1 MNEQAF
7 FHWDLIRPTLQPQ
20 AFGMGASLLD
30 FSNAFAWEAPEG
42 SRFGKEKSR
51 DAARS
56 RRGKEN
62 YEFYELAKLLP
73 LPPAITSQLDKASI
87 IRLSISYL
95 KIQDFSS
102 HGDPPWA
109 QNAAHAKSLK
119 GHSRRRNIANL
130 ALDVFESH
138 QGTHILQSLDG
149 FAFALASDGRFLYIS
164 ETVSI
169 YLGLSQ
175 VEVTGSSIFDY
186 VHVQDHQELAE
197 HLGLGFPHT
206 SSSSGAPSPGSQSDE
221 GSAPSTPCVLSSP
234 LPERACLMS
243 PNDKSV
249 ERSFCLRMKSTLTKR
264 GVHVRTSGYRVVYVV
279 LKQRPQICFSLNRK
293 HPPQIMG
300 MVGLAIALPPPT
312 ITELRIESDTFIM
325 RLNPDFSII
334 YCDTAVSEL
343 TDWSSEDINNKILY
357 DFCHPGD
364 LKKLRRSHLDINT
377 KGQVLSDY
385 MRLMNKCGGYV
396 WIQVCGTTLYSSKT
410 SDDHTILII
419 IYVLSGVEYGGCVMD
434 TSQLLT
440 TGPTETDHSD
450 NTDQSEQGS
459 DHGGRGHK
467 DNFHR
472 PGASPGSDSKD
483 PSSLRVT
490 SPVSSSTTLQR
501 SVRSDSQE
509 ADSSHDNKPFIVNST
524 QTNNNFHSKNCES
537 TVGNVL
543 QDKVHLLKTDYKN
556 SRRKADRPKRR
567 RRDYDVDCLSA
578 EVEDFQSSVS
588 KHSSLDQDRCCEVSS
603 VCQTN
608 AIMGTVDSTERS
620 SCSVPEDLSL
630 HNFTM
635 RQAAVVS
642 TPGCE
647 SQNNISVS
655 CWQNGTKERKKER
668 DMRENPSS
676 SVKDLE
682 DVMNKHLPNL
692 TNHIEAGVR
701 TSPNDLTSSR
711 HMSSSLQKQHSTIQW
726 RASTDTDTLPASTLL
741 RTLYANR
748 ESVIR
753 SSARPQCFSG
763 DNTQG
768 VDSVDM
774 LTPPSNEASLKE
786 QLTLNIP
793 QITVNNSKCVQGGY
807 TNPLSVTVHS
817 TLPDSFSMTPPSS
830 VSPEDKVTTSFM
842 ETNFD
847 PSPVSCHMVTG
858 PTATNPVKSMAMSPP
873 SQAMPAHT
881 DYNTCSK
888 VGYGNMSPYQIAEYQ
903 QYLHNGAPNSLYD
916 ARPEGWYPV
925 SYTS

>member
-1 MNEQAF
+1 MSLNA
-7 FHWDLIRPTLQPQ
+7 RTPTV
-20 AFGMGASLLD
+20 GD
-30 FSNAFAWEAPEG
+30 SNAFAWESPEG
-42 SRFGKEKSR
+42 SRFGILELRKEKSR

-102 HGDPPWA
+102 HGDPPWSRDA
-109 QNAAHAKSLK
+109 THTKSLK
-119 GHSRRRNIANL
+119 NHSRRRNIANI

-197 HLGLGFPHT
+197 HLGLSFPHG
-206 SSSSGAPSPGSQSDE
+206 SNSSGVPSPGSQSDE
-221 GSAPSTPCVLSSP
+221 GSAPSTPCVMSSP
-234 LPERACLMS
+234 PPERACQMS
-243 PNDKSV
+243 PTDKGV
-249 ERSFCLRMKSTLTKR
+249 ERSLCLRMKSTLTKR
-264 GVHVRTSGYRVVYVV
+264 GVHVRTSGYRVVYIV

-300 MVGLAIALPPPT
+300 MVGIAIALPPPT

-325 RLNPDFSII
+325 RLNPDFSVI
-334 YCDTAVSEL
+334 YCDTAISEL
-343 TDWSSEDINNKILY
+343 TDWSSEDINNKVLY
-357 DFCHPGD
+357 EFCHPGD
-364 LKKLRRSHLDINT
+364 LTKLRRSHLDINT

-410 SDDHTILII
+410 SDDHTILVI

-434 TSQLLT
+434 TSQILT

-459 DHGGRGHK
+459 DHGERS
-467 DNFHR
+467 NFDPIHR
-472 PGASPGSDSKD
+472 PGASPGNDRKDS
-483 PSSLRVT
+483 PCLTIT
-490 SPVSSSTTLQR
+490 SPVSSSTTIQR

-509 ADSSHDNKPFIVNST
+509 IDSGHDNKPFIVDSS
-524 QTNNNFHSKNCES
+524 QTNNTFHSKNCES
-537 TVGNVL
+537 AVGSAL
-543 QDKVHLLKTDYKN
+543 QEKVQMLKNDFKN

-567 RRDYDVDCLSA
+567 RRDYDCLST

-588 KHSSLDQDRCCEVSS
+588 KQSQLDQDRCCEVTS
-603 VCQTN
+603 VCPT
-608 AIMGTVDSTERS
+608 ILGTADSTDRS

-647 SQNNISVS
+647 SQNNLPVN
-655 CWQNGTKERKKER
+655 CWQKGPKERKKDR
-668 DMRENPSS
+668 GMQDNPSS
-676 SVKDLE
+676 SVQDLE

-692 TNHIEAGVR
+692 TNHIEAVVR

-726 RASTDTDTLPASTLL
+726 RANTESDTLPASTLL

-753 SSARPQCFSG
+753 SNARPQCFNG
-763 DNTQG
+763 ENTQV

-774 LTPPSNEASLKE
+774 LTPPSNEGGLKD

-793 QITVNNSKCVQGGY
+793 QITVSNSKCVQGGY
-807 TNPLSVTVHS
+807 NNPLSVTVHNS
-817 TLPDSFSMTPPSS
+817 LPDSFSMTPPSS

-847 PSPVSCHMVTG
+847 PSPVSCHMITG
-858 PTATNPVKSMAMSPP
+858 PTVTNPVKTMALSPQPQGMP
-873 SQAMPAHT
+873 SHT

-888 VGYGNMSPYQIAEYQ
+888 GDGGYGNVSPYQIAEYQ
-903 QYLHNGAPNSLYD
+903 QYIHNGGPNSLYD
-916 ARPEGWYPV
+916 TRPEGWYPV